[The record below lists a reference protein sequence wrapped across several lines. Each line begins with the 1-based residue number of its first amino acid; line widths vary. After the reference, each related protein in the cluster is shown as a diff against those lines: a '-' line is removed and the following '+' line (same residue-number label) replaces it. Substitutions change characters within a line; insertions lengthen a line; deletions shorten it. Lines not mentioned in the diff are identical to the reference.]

1 MKDPIAER
9 GDEGKNDG
17 KSDDKDL
24 LGAALAIMAEEGFG
38 GLTLRPLAKRLG
50 YPIATF
56 ARQVGSKDEL
66 LDYLIALAARAD
78 EEDLVPWL
86 RLVESFE
93 SIPRDALIEITE
105 EVLRMR
111 CGSGRPR
118 SHFKCELIQAAAEQS
133 AAPRRTGAM
142 DRGRSSA
149 LARHD
154 RARRKCADVVRHGSS
169 ARRLRDRR
177 CRPRAHHRGFRCLSL
192 DAARRHQAAV
202 AWSFPWRADDA
213 KHPLRTRDQRP
224 TVTQRHPPWTAK
236 TLTTGR
242 DQNFGAIIAGI
253 ILDTGT
259 DSVTHRE
266 VARRADMPHSSIAYH
281 YPMQDDL
288 VELGMNAIVEMV
300 RSESLAAM
308 DSKELPIVA
317 GQLAYATFAIALAA
331 ARRPNLRP
339 IAREMRRRR
348 GENLMP
354 WLQQNAPVDARVEVA
369 DVQAM
374 SSVLIGAI
382 LLSRAGVLQF
392 GPSPPSSSGSSAT
405 GRTCSSAS
413 ADQGFRIEAGSVAEP
428 SRIAVPASLPMTR
441 L

>member
-1 MKDPIAER
+1 MRAMGASASWPKWGKRALAGGVKDPIAWR
-9 GDEGKNDG
+9 GDQGKNDG

-78 EEDLVPWL
+78 EEDLAPWL
-86 RLVESFE
+86 RLVESLE
-93 SIPRDALIEITE
+93 NIPRDALIEITE

-111 CGSGRPR
+111 CASGRPR
-118 SHFKCELIQAAAEQS
+118 SHFKCELIQAAAS
-133 AAPRRTGAM
+133 NPRLRP
-142 DRGRSSA
+142 A
-149 LARHD
+149 LAQWIAVDHQLW
-154 RARRKCADVVRHGSS
+154 RA
-169 ARRLRDRR
+169 LTE
-177 CRPRAHHRGFRCLSL
+177 RAENVPTSFDMAAALAAFAID
-192 DAARRHQAAV
+192 DAARALIIDEFDAYRWMRREGIKRLWHGLFLGQPTTP
-202 AWSFPWRADDA
+202 SILYERAISDQPSPNGI
-213 KHPLRTRDQRP
+213 PL
-224 TVTQRHPPWTAK
+224 WTAK

-242 DQNFGAIIAGI
+242 DQNFGAIIASI

-266 VARRADMPHSSIAYH
+266 VARRADMPHSSVAYH

-317 GQLAYATFAIALAA
+317 GQLAYASFAIALAA

-354 WLQQNAPVDARVEVA
+354 WLQQNAPVGARIEVA

-374 SSVLIGAI
+374 SCVLIGAI
-382 LLSRAGVLQF
+382 LLSRAGVRNSAPLTTQLF
-392 GPSPPSSSGSSAT
+392 GQLGDWPDLLVRFS
-405 GRTCSSAS
+405 
-413 ADQGFRIEAGSVAEP
+413 
-428 SRIAVPASLPMTR
+428 
-441 L
+441 

>member
-1 MKDPIAER
+1 MAVGDENPIAW
-9 GDEGKNDG
+9 DDDQAKQDG
-17 KSDDKDL
+17 RPQDGDL
-24 LGAALAIMAEEGFG
+24 LAAALAIMAEEGFG

-66 LDYLIALAARAD
+66 LDHLIGLAGRAD
-78 EEDLVPWL
+78 QEDLEPWL
-86 RLVESFE
+86 RLVESFDTL
-93 SIPRDALIEITE
+93 PRDALIEITE

-118 SHFKCELIQAAAEQS
+118 SHFKCEVIQAAATN
-133 AAPRRTGAM
+133 P
-142 DRGRSSA
+142 
-149 LARHD
+149 
-154 RARRKCADVVRHGSS
+154 
-169 ARRLRDRR
+169 RLRPAIAEWIAVDRQLWQAMVE
-177 CRPRAHHRGFRCLSL
+177 RAEETPEEFDMVAALEAFAVD
-192 DAARRHQAAV
+192 DAARALIIDEFDAYRWMRREGIRRLWHGIFTGRAATPSV
-202 AWSFPWRADDA
+202 LYERALSDQPSPNGVPFWS
-213 KHPLRTRDQRP
+213 
-224 TVTQRHPPWTAK
+224 AK
-236 TLTTGR
+236 TLTNMR
-242 DQNFGAIIAGI
+242 DQNFGAIIASL

-266 VARRADMPHSSIAYH
+266 VARRADMPHSSVAYH

-308 DSKELPIVA
+308 NSKELPLVA
-317 GQLAYATFAIALAA
+317 GQLAYASFAIALAA

-354 WLQQNAPVDARVEVA
+354 WLQQNAPVDVPVEVA

-374 SSVLIGAI
+374 ASVLVGAI
-382 LLSRAGVLQF
+382 LLSRAGVRN
-392 GPSPPSSSGSSAT
+392 SAPIT
-405 GRTCSSAS
+405 TQLFAQLGDWPDLLVR
-413 ADQGFRIEAGSVAEP
+413 FR
-428 SRIAVPASLPMTR
+428 
-441 L
+441 

>member
-1 MKDPIAER
+1 MRAMGASATGPKWGKRALAGGVKDPIAGR
-9 GDEGKNDG
+9 GDQGKNGG

-24 LGAALAIMAEEGFG
+24 LDAALAIMAEEGFG

-78 EEDLVPWL
+78 EEDLAPWL

-111 CGSGRPR
+111 CGSGGPR
-118 SHFKCELIQAAAEQS
+118 SHFKCELIQAAAS
-133 AAPRRTGAM
+133 NPRLRA
-142 DRGRSSA
+142 A
-149 LARHD
+149 LAQWIAVDHQLW
-154 RARRKCADVVRHGSS
+154 RAMVERAENVPTSFDMAAALAAFAIDDVARALIIDDFDTYRWMRREGI
-169 ARRLRDRR
+169 RRLWHGLFLGQ
-177 CRPRAHHRGFRCLSL
+177 PMPPSILYERAISDQPSPNGT
-192 DAARRHQAAV
+192 
-202 AWSFPWRADDA
+202 
-213 KHPLRTRDQRP
+213 PL
-224 TVTQRHPPWTAK
+224 WTAK

-266 VARRADMPHSSIAYH
+266 VARRADMPHSSVAYH

-317 GQLAYATFAIALAA
+317 GQLAYASFAIALAA

-354 WLQQNAPVDARVEVA
+354 WLQQNSPVGARVEVA

-382 LLSRAGVLQF
+382 LLSRAGVRNSAPLTTQLF
-392 GPSPPSSSGSSAT
+392 GQLGDWPDLLVRFS
-405 GRTCSSAS
+405 
-413 ADQGFRIEAGSVAEP
+413 
-428 SRIAVPASLPMTR
+428 
-441 L
+441 

>member
-1 MKDPIAER
+1 MRAMGASASWPKWGKRALAGGVKDLIAWR
-9 GDEGKNDG
+9 GDQGKNDG

-78 EEDLVPWL
+78 EEDLAPWL
-86 RLVESFE
+86 RLVESLE
-93 SIPRDALIEITE
+93 NIPRDALIEITE

-111 CGSGRPR
+111 CASGRPR
-118 SHFKCELIQAAAEQS
+118 SHFKCELIQAAAS
-133 AAPRRTGAM
+133 NPRLRP
-142 DRGRSSA
+142 A
-149 LARHD
+149 LAQWIAVDHQLW
-154 RARRKCADVVRHGSS
+154 RA
-169 ARRLRDRR
+169 LTE
-177 CRPRAHHRGFRCLSL
+177 RAENVPTSFDMAAALAAFAID
-192 DAARRHQAAV
+192 DAARALIIDEFDAYRWMRREGIKRLWHGLFLGQPTTP
-202 AWSFPWRADDA
+202 SILYERAISDQPSPNGI
-213 KHPLRTRDQRP
+213 PL
-224 TVTQRHPPWTAK
+224 WTAK

-242 DQNFGAIIAGI
+242 DQNFGAIIASI

-266 VARRADMPHSSIAYH
+266 VARRADMPHSSVAYH

-317 GQLAYATFAIALAA
+317 GQLAYASFAIALAA

-354 WLQQNAPVDARVEVA
+354 WLQQNAPVGARIEVA

-374 SSVLIGAI
+374 SCVLIGAI
-382 LLSRAGVLQF
+382 LLSRAGVRNSAPLTTQLF
-392 GPSPPSSSGSSAT
+392 GQLGDWPDLLVRFS
-405 GRTCSSAS
+405 
-413 ADQGFRIEAGSVAEP
+413 
-428 SRIAVPASLPMTR
+428 
-441 L
+441 

>member
-1 MKDPIAER
+1 LAGGEKDPIAKNR
-9 GDEGKNDG
+9 DQGRNDG
-17 KSDDKDL
+17 KSNDRDL
-24 LGAALAIMAEEGFG
+24 LGAALAIMAEDGFG

-78 EEDLVPWL
+78 ERDLAPWL
-86 RLVESFE
+86 RLVESFDT
-93 SIPRDALIEITE
+93 IPCEALIEITE

-111 CGSGRPR
+111 CESGRSR
-118 SHFKCELIQAAAEQS
+118 SHFKCELIQAAASNPRLRPALVQWMAVDHRLWKAMAERAEDS
-133 AAPRRTGAM
+133 PVSFDIAAALAAFAIDDAPRALIVDDFDAYRWMRREGIK
-142 DRGRSSA
+142 RLWHGLFLGRPTPRNILYERA
-149 LARHD
+149 LSD
-154 RARRKCADVVRHGSS
+154 QPSPNGI
-169 ARRLRDRR
+169 
-177 CRPRAHHRGFRCLSL
+177 PMW
-192 DAARRHQAAV
+192 AAR
-202 AWSFPWRADDA
+202 
-213 KHPLRTRDQRP
+213 
-224 TVTQRHPPWTAK
+224 
-236 TLTTGR
+236 TLTSKK
-242 DQNFGAIIAGI
+242 DQNFGSIIADI

-266 VARRADMPHSSIAYH
+266 VARRADMPHSSVAYH

-300 RSESLAAM
+300 QSESLAAM
-308 DSKELPIVA
+308 DSKELPVVA
-317 GQLAYATFAIALAA
+317 GQLAYASFAIALAA

-354 WLQQNAPVDARVEVA
+354 WLQQNAPVEARVDVA

-382 LLSRAGVLQF
+382 LLSRAGVRDSAPLTRQLF
-392 GPSPPSSSGSSAT
+392 GQLGDWPDLLVRFG
-405 GRTCSSAS
+405 
-413 ADQGFRIEAGSVAEP
+413 
-428 SRIAVPASLPMTR
+428 
-441 L
+441 